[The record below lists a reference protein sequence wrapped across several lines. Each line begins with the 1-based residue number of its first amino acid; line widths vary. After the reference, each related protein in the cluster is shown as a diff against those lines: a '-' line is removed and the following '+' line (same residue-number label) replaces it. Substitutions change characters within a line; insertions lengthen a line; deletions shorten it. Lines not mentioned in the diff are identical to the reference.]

1 MFEVLGQ
8 FNPSVGY
15 DQSWRQ
21 KTEKNKVPH
30 IAVFQLQSGNLFIN
44 IWEFTHT
51 GAVMVIQGLERKH
64 FQFYL
69 LFALQ
74 SSAFMS
80 PYF

>member
-44 IWEFTHT
+44 I
-51 GAVMVIQGLERKH
+51 
-64 FQFYL
+64 
-69 LFALQ
+69 
-74 SSAFMS
+74 
-80 PYF
+80 